1 MAGRP
6 LHDNVTAT
14 QRRARAFFDSVIADY
29 GVVEG
34 HLVTIPMRQCELA
47 RRRQLAPSTIGAY
60 LSALGPL
67 VVARAPHIVLS
78 GCAPVTDPVHIAGA
92 QDITPTGIDLT
103 AGADISELIDAYRN
117 VVDAQAHLI
126 GLLTRT
132 NSQTRGTARDSAE
145 PRAVRRGTEVQSI
158 EEEERDLP
166 SPPPPLLSGTRNH
179 ARPRETSGVPRASI
193 SDETLDQLLEPVH
206 RLVQQHRL
214 KPMTHHAGVYDTLRH
229 CSPDQLRNAID
240 RLHHLIT
247 HPGPNP
253 VSSPFGLLI
262 QWARSG
268 QLNATPKKA
277 SDVAGETVAAAE
289 LEPEVDPA
297 EVEAHLAVTAF
308 EADPAT
314 HAAELADLDAYLE
327 QVHPSLRGRPLIAP
341 LLHAWRVDA
350 YLELAPTTAHAS
362 TQPGSEMSPQSD
374 APGEMPESEHTD
386 SNTCIDQGP
395 EPAASEKGAP
405 PYRPTRVLERS

>member
-1 MAGRP
+1 MAGRL

-92 QDITPTGIDLT
+92 PDATPRSIDRA

-132 NSQTRGTARDSAE
+132 AYPARGSAREVEES
-145 PRAVRRGTEVQSI
+145 RAVRRGTEVQSSDEV
-158 EEEERDLP
+158 EEDLP
-166 SPPPPLLSGTRNH
+166 APPALLSDAQNH
-179 ARPRETSGVPRASI
+179 LCPRGSREVPRASI
-193 SDETLDQLLEPVH
+193 SDEALDRLLEPVH
-206 RLVQQHRL
+206 RLVQQHCL
-214 KPMTHHAGVYDTLRH
+214 KPMTHRAGVYETLRY
-229 CSPDQLRNAID
+229 CSPDQLRAAID
-240 RLHHLIT
+240 RVHHLVN
-247 HPGPNP
+247 HPGTNP

-268 QLNATPKKA
+268 QLDPAPKQA
-277 SDVAGETVAAAE
+277 SEVAGETVAAAE
-289 LEPEVDPA
+289 PEPEVDPA
-297 EVEAHLAVTAF
+297 EIEADLAVTTF
-308 EADPAT
+308 EADPTT
-314 HAAELADLDAYLE
+314 HADELAGLDAHLE
-327 QVHPSLRGRPLIAP
+327 RTHRRLSDRPVIAP

-350 YLELAPTTAHAS
+350 YLELNRHTEAP
-362 TQPGSEMSPQSD
+362 
-374 APGEMPESEHTD
+374 
-386 SNTCIDQGP
+386 
-395 EPAASEKGAP
+395 
-405 PYRPTRVLERS
+405 RVS

>member
-92 QDITPTGIDLT
+92 PDAAPRGIDRA

-132 NSQTRGTARDSAE
+132 ASPTRGTAPDFDE

-158 EEEERDLP
+158 EEVEEDLP
-166 SPPPPLLSGTRNH
+166 SPTPPLLSGTRNH

-206 RLVQQHRL
+206 RL
-214 KPMTHHAGVYDTLRH
+214 
-229 CSPDQLRNAID
+229 CSSI
-240 RLHHLIT
+240 
-247 HPGPNP
+247 G
-253 VSSPFGLLI
+253 SS
-262 QWARSG
+262 R
-268 QLNATPKKA
+268 
-277 SDVAGETVAAAE
+277 
-289 LEPEVDPA
+289 
-297 EVEAHLAVTAF
+297 
-308 EADPAT
+308 
-314 HAAELADLDAYLE
+314 
-327 QVHPSLRGRPLIAP
+327 
-341 LLHAWRVDA
+341 
-350 YLELAPTTAHAS
+350 
-362 TQPGSEMSPQSD
+362 
-374 APGEMPESEHTD
+374 
-386 SNTCIDQGP
+386 
-395 EPAASEKGAP
+395 
-405 PYRPTRVLERS
+405 

>member
-6 LHDNVTAT
+6 LQDTVTAT

-67 VVARAPHIVLS
+67 VVARAPHIVLTAF
-78 GCAPVTDPVHIAGA
+78 GPATHREHNGGAPAAATPDTDR
-92 QDITPTGIDLT
+92 T

-132 NSQTRGTARDSAE
+132 DSLARGTARDLEE
-145 PRAVRRGTEVQSI
+145 PRAVRRGTEVQSSDEV
-158 EEEERDLP
+158 EEDLP
-166 SPPPPLLSGTRNH
+166 APPPQLSDAQNH
-179 ARPRETSGVPRASI
+179 ARPRGSREVPRASI
-193 SDETLDQLLEPVH
+193 SDEALDRLLEPVH

-214 KPMTHHAGVYDTLRH
+214 KPMTHRAGVYETLRY
-229 CSPDQLRNAID
+229 CSHDQLRAAID
-240 RLHHLIT
+240 RVQHLVNQ
-247 HPGPNP
+247 PGPAP

-268 QLNATPKKA
+268 QLDPAPKQA
-277 SDVAGETVAAAE
+277 SEVAGETVAAAE
-289 LEPEVDPA
+289 PEPEVDPA
-297 EVEAHLAVTAF
+297 EIEADLAVTTF
-308 EADPAT
+308 EADPTT
-314 HAAELADLDAYLE
+314 HADELAGLDAHLE
-327 QVHPSLRGRPLIAP
+327 RTHPRLSERPVIAP

-350 YLELAPTTAHAS
+350 YLQLKRSTEAP
-362 TQPGSEMSPQSD
+362 
-374 APGEMPESEHTD
+374 
-386 SNTCIDQGP
+386 
-395 EPAASEKGAP
+395 
-405 PYRPTRVLERS
+405 RVS